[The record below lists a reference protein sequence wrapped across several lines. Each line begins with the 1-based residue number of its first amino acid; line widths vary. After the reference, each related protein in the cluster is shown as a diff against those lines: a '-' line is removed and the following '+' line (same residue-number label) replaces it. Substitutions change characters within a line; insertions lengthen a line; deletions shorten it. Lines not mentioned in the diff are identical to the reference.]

1 MTPKSAV
8 LRASARRDVEQAVA
22 HYLDEGGAEVAPGFI
37 DALEEALGHIARN
50 PGSGSPRYG
59 HDLNLSGLRSWP
71 TAAYPYIIFY
81 MEAQGTVDVWRILHR
96 RRDIPESMREGL

>member
-8 LRASARRDVEQAVA
+8 LRASARRDGEQVLA
-22 HYLDEGGAEVAPGFI
+22 HYLDEGGADVAVGFI
-37 DALEEALGHIARN
+37 DALEEALRHIARN
-50 PGSGSPRYG
+50 PASGSPRYG
-59 HDLNLSGLRSWP
+59 HDLTLAGLRSWP
-71 TAAYPYIIFY
+71 TAAYPYNIFY